1 MALHG
6 EGFSNVLKTFGK
18 DTDDALFK
26 FMGYGN
32 PTLTKLRTDFISLIT
47 RVSPS
52 IQVVCFYE
60 KLPMDY
66 DKLRKRFSLGPMFAP
81 VIEYVAS
88 KVLGNV
94 SGKVC
99 KWR

>member
-32 PTLTKLRTDFISLIT
+32 PTLTKLRSDFISLIA

-52 IQVVCFYE
+52 IQLVCFHE
-60 KLPMDY
+60 KLPIDY
-66 DKLRKRFSLGPMFAP
+66 DKLRERFSLGQMFAP
-81 VIEYVAS
+81 VVKYIAGE
-88 KVLGNV
+88 VLGKV
-94 SGKVC
+94 S
-99 KWR
+99 R